1 MRKVIAIFDIGKTN
15 KKILLYNKHL
25 EVVYSSS
32 INFKEVVDDDNFPC
46 DDIESIEKWIKEEI
60 KTIQLKYI
68 NHFCTIIPTMNF
80 NAII

>member
-60 KTIQLKYI
+60 KTIQLK
-68 NHFCTIIPTMNF
+68 NEFTIARILLESIFT
-80 NAII
+80 